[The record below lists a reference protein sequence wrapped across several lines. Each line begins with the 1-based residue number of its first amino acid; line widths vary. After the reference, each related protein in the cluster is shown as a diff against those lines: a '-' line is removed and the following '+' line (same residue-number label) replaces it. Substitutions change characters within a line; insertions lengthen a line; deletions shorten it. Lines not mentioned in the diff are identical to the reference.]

1 MSDLTDST
9 SLPRTSG
16 EDSFLIL
23 RYCREHFQRR
33 LEEIIKLAGVNS
45 PRIIDAFSREVT
57 TSHDELASDTSQDG
71 FEQTAGLTASRISL
85 VGNDDLE
92 LDIRI
97 GDVANHLKANDQIDH
112 WRVQLRYMT
121 LLNRPKM
128 TSENNPVGVEPIRRG
143 IWTICRENGL
153 TLEQNLDLL
162 DSMEEAFQTRLPEV
176 YMELNGLLEHH
187 HIEPAQVHVIRQ
199 QAGPGGQASASSGNN
214 NSGNAGNSG
223 SQPIQNALSSLQ
235 QALQQQFS
243 ANESPAGQLSDGA
256 IPYSAGNSGS
266 PGNAG
271 NITLSASTLVMLNH
285 LMERLSVLEMQ
296 QFSGLSNGPLGEIT
310 GNAPLRALR
319 SKDLDLPLG
328 KPASIALDTLSLIFE
343 AIFSAP
349 DLPDVVKASISRLQI
364 PLLKQ
369 AIIDPSFFND
379 SQHPARQLINR
390 MARAATGLAEDTGRD
405 HPVCASLGKLA
416 DDIRSSLESNESDL
430 SQHIQELDAL
440 ILERDQST
448 QTLAHPYIELVS
460 EYETHASALA
470 GARSWLLKTRSQV
483 SRPEIISFLSECWLR
498 VMQEAHKAGGTT
510 GERWRESELT
520 IDELLWSIEPKNTAE
535 ERSNC

>member
-9 SLPRTSG
+9 SLPQTSG

-176 YMELNGLLEHH
+176 YMELNGLLE
-187 HIEPAQVHVIRQ
+187 
-199 QAGPGGQASASSGNN
+199 
-214 NSGNAGNSG
+214 
-223 SQPIQNALSSLQ
+223 
-235 QALQQQFS
+235 
-243 ANESPAGQLSDGA
+243 
-256 IPYSAGNSGS
+256 
-266 PGNAG
+266 
-271 NITLSASTLVMLNH
+271 
-285 LMERLSVLEMQ
+285 
-296 QFSGLSNGPLGEIT
+296 
-310 GNAPLRALR
+310 
-319 SKDLDLPLG
+319 
-328 KPASIALDTLSLIFE
+328 
-343 AIFSAP
+343 
-349 DLPDVVKASISRLQI
+349 RLQ
-364 PLLKQ
+364 
-369 AIIDPSFFND
+369 
-379 SQHPARQLINR
+379 
-390 MARAATGLAEDTGRD
+390 GLFRF
-405 HPVCASLGKLA
+405 V
-416 DDIRSSLESNESDL
+416 
-430 SQHIQELDAL
+430 
-440 ILERDQST
+440 
-448 QTLAHPYIELVS
+448 V
-460 EYETHASALA
+460 
-470 GARSWLLKTRSQV
+470 V
-483 SRPEIISFLSECWLR
+483 
-498 VMQEAHKAGGTT
+498 
-510 GERWRESELT
+510 
-520 IDELLWSIEPKNTAE
+520 
-535 ERSNC
+535 